1 MEGTV
6 EDYRLHWPFRMLVA
20 GSSGSGK
27 TTLVHRIIT
36 NTYEAMDKT
45 PRVILLFYAHM
56 QEAYKRIKDSAPC
69 PVVFIKGGPP
79 DDLKTKPHTLM
90 IVDDL
95 QSSHSGEMLSVFTK
109 KSHHMNTSVIYLI
122 QNVFDRTPSHRTIS
136 LNATHIILFKNPRD
150 SSQVTHLD
158 KQVFPGAGGFLTEAY
173 RAVTTDKPHTYIVID
188 FNQSTPEHFRLRN
201 TLFPLSDFPNSFAI
215 VKD

>member
-1 MEGTV
+1 MCYCFVLFFPSGAWRAGLEPEMEATV

-20 GSSGSGK
+20 GSSSSGK
-27 TTLVHRIIT
+27 MTLVHRLIA

-56 QEAYKRIKDSAPC
+56 QEAYERIKDSAPC

-95 QSSHSGEMLSVFTK
+95 QSSHSGEMLSWFTK
-109 KSHHMNTSVIYLI
+109 KSHHMNISGWYTWYRMYLI
-122 QNVFDRTPSHRTIS
+122 ARPRMARLVWTPLT
-136 LNATHIILFKNPRD
+136 ILFKNPRD

-173 RAVTTDKPHTYIVID
+173 RAVTTGKPHTYIVID
-188 FNQSTPEHFRLRN
+188 FN
-201 TLFPLSDFPNSFAI
+201 
-215 VKD
+215 